1 MFQPVYNTTCF
12 TSGITTL
19 VAVVYVN
26 FPFVKNGCA
35 LYTCSISLYQNP
47 TQKYCKEILIVIIR
61 QGREDIFLNRGN
73 KEARLKIVFSSVV
86 YILFF
91 SLLDPLKPFLI
102 IIIN

>member
-1 MFQPVYNTTCF
+1 M
-12 TSGITTL
+12 
-19 VAVVYVN
+19 
-26 FPFVKNGCA
+26 
-35 LYTCSISLYQNP
+35 LYFWHDGSTVREVEAFWDSRSW
-47 TQKYCKEILIVIIR
+47 KIVIIR
-61 QGREDIFLNRGN
+61 QGREDIFLSRGSLFPEKRSFEGN